1 MRSILPLLAAFA
13 MAAPAAAL
21 AQAAPSSAT
30 AEAAA
35 PAAAGK
41 ATASAAA
48 ADVAAGQS
56 VKDKT
61 GAVIGQVAEVKP
73 DASGKATATIKMGA
87 DTFAVDTAA
96 LAVQDGAAVINATQ
110 AEIQAMLKK

>member
-1 MRSILPLLAAFA
+1 MRSFLPLLAAFA
-13 MAAPAAAL
+13 VAAPAAAL
-21 AQAAPSSAT
+21 AQT
-30 AEAAA
+30 A
-35 PAAAGK
+35 PAAAPSDAASPAASGE
-41 ATASAAA
+41 ASAQAGA
-48 ADVAAGQS
+48 EVAAGQS

-87 DTFAVDTAA
+87 ETFAVDTAA